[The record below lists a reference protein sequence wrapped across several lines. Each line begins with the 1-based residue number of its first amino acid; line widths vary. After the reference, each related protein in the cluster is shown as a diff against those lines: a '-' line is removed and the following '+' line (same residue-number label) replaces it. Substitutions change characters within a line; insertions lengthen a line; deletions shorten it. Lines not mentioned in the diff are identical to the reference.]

1 MTDAVDATDKG
12 AIEMATIDRFKD
24 AVDAG
29 TIIDAND
36 LEVPLS
42 AQLKY
47 DYLAAIHT
55 MEQLDK
61 LAREI
66 ENRKRSR
73 MNLKDELFKSCKQA
87 LKKLADDDNILTLKK
102 IDDAIRTLKD
112 CRREI
117 MKIDSAAKESDK
129 LAKLIKDG
137 VSAGN

>member
-1 MTDAVDATDKG
+1 
-12 AIEMATIDRFKD
+12 MATIDRFKE
-24 AVDAG
+24 AVEAG

-42 AQLKY
+42 AQMKY
-47 DYLAAIHT
+47 DCLAAIHT
-55 MEQLDK
+55 MEQLEK

-73 MNLKDELFKSCKQA
+73 IKLEEELFKSCKQM
-87 LKKLADDDNILTLKK
+87 LKKLGDDEKPLTLRK
-102 IDDAIRTLKD
+102 IDDAIKTLTD

-117 MKIDSAAKESDK
+117 MKIDSAARESDK

-137 VSAGN
+137 VSAGQ

>member
-1 MTDAVDATDKG
+1 
-12 AIEMATIDRFKD
+12 MATIDRIKE
-24 AVDAG
+24 AVETG

-47 DYLAAIHT
+47 DYLAAVHT
-55 MEQLDK
+55 MEQIEK

-73 MNLKDELFKSCKQA
+73 AKLEDELFKSCKQV
-87 LKKLADDDNILTLKK
+87 LKKLADDEKPLTLRK
-102 IDDAIRTLKD
+102 IDDAIKTLND

-117 MKIDSAAKESDK
+117 MKIDSAARESEK

-137 VSAGN
+137 VSAGS

>member
-1 MTDAVDATDKG
+1 
-12 AIEMATIDRFKD
+12 MATIDRFKD
-24 AVDAG
+24 SVDTG

-42 AQLKY
+42 AQMKY

-61 LAREI
+61 LVREI

-73 MNLKDELFKSCKQA
+73 ANLKEELFKSCKQA
-87 LKKLADDDNILTLKK
+87 LKKLAEDNNALPLKK
-102 IDDAIRTLKD
+102 IDDAIKTLKD

-129 LAKLIKDG
+129 LAKIIKDG
-137 VSAGN
+137 VSAGS

>member
-1 MTDAVDATDKG
+1 
-12 AIEMATIDRFKD
+12 MATIDRFKE
-24 AVDAG
+24 ALEAG
-29 TIIDAND
+29 TTIDAND

-42 AQLKY
+42 AQMKY

-55 MEQLDK
+55 MEQLEK

-73 MNLKDELFKSCKQA
+73 AKLEEELFKSCKQM
-87 LKKLADDDNILTLKK
+87 LKKISDDQKPLTLKK
-102 IDDAIRTLKD
+102 IDDAIKTLTD

-117 MKIDSAAKESDK
+117 MKIDSAARESDK

-137 VSAGN
+137 VSAGS

>member
-1 MTDAVDATDKG
+1 
-12 AIEMATIDRFKD
+12 MATLDRFKE

-42 AQLKY
+42 AQMKY
-47 DYLAAIHT
+47 DYLAAVHT
-55 MEQLDK
+55 MEQLEK

-73 MNLKDELFKSCKQA
+73 AKLEDELFKSCKQV
-87 LKKLADDDNILTLKK
+87 LKKLADDEKPLTLRK
-102 IDDAIRTLKD
+102 IDDAIKTLND

-117 MKIDSAAKESDK
+117 MKIDSAARESEK

-137 VSAGN
+137 VSAGS

>member
-1 MTDAVDATDKG
+1 
-12 AIEMATIDRFKD
+12 MATLDRFKE
-24 AVDAG
+24 AVETG
-29 TIIDAND
+29 TVVDAND

-42 AQLKY
+42 AQMKY

-55 MEQLDK
+55 MEQLEK
-61 LAREI
+61 LAREF

-73 MNLKDELFKSCKQA
+73 ATLKDELFKSCKHA
-87 LKKLADDDNILTLKK
+87 FKKLAEDDKPLTMKK
-102 IDDAIRTLKD
+102 IDDAIKTLSD

-137 VSAGN
+137 VSAGD

>member
-1 MTDAVDATDKG
+1 
-12 AIEMATIDRFKD
+12 MATIDRFKD
-24 AVDAG
+24 SVENG

-36 LEVPLS
+36 MEAPLS
-42 AQLKY
+42 SQMKY

-73 MNLKDELFKSCKQA
+73 TNLKEELFKSCKQA
-87 LKKLADDDNILTLKK
+87 LKKLAEDDTVLTLKK
-102 IDDAIRTLKD
+102 IDDAIKTLSD

-129 LAKLIKDG
+129 LAKIIKDG
-137 VSAGN
+137 VSAGS

>member
-1 MTDAVDATDKG
+1 
-12 AIEMATIDRFKD
+12 MATIDRFKD

-55 MEQLDK
+55 MEQLEK

-73 MNLKDELFKSCKQA
+73 SKLEDELFKSCKQV
-87 LKKLADDDNILTLKK
+87 LKKLADDEKPLTLKK
-102 IDDAIRTLKD
+102 IDDAIKTLND

-117 MKIDSAAKESDK
+117 MKLDSAARESEK

-137 VSAGN
+137 VSAGS

>member
-1 MTDAVDATDKG
+1 
-12 AIEMATIDRFKD
+12 MATIDRFKD
-24 AVDAG
+24 SVDTG

-42 AQLKY
+42 AQMKY

-61 LAREI
+61 LVREI

-73 MNLKDELFKSCKQA
+73 ANLKEELFKSCKQA
-87 LKKLADDDNILTLKK
+87 LKKLAEDNNALTLKK
-102 IDDAIRTLKD
+102 IDDAIKTLKD

-129 LAKLIKDG
+129 LAKIIKDG
-137 VSAGN
+137 VSAGS

>member
-1 MTDAVDATDKG
+1 
-12 AIEMATIDRFKD
+12 MATLDRFKD
-24 AVDAG
+24 SVETG

-42 AQLKY
+42 AQMKY

-55 MEQLDK
+55 MEQLEK
-61 LAREI
+61 LSREI

-73 MNLKDELFKSCKQA
+73 ANLKDELFKSCRQA
-87 LKKLADDDNILTLKK
+87 LKKLAEDNNALTLKK
-102 IDDAIRTLKD
+102 IDDAIKTLND

-117 MKIDSAAKESDK
+117 MKIDSAARESDK

-137 VSAGN
+137 VSAGS

>member
-1 MTDAVDATDKG
+1 
-12 AIEMATIDRFKD
+12 MATLDRFKE
-24 AVDAG
+24 AVD
-29 TIIDAND
+29 TSTVIDAND

-42 AQLKY
+42 AQMKY

-55 MEQLDK
+55 MEQLEK
-61 LAREI
+61 LAREF

-73 MNLKDELFKSCKQA
+73 ATLKDELFKSCKQA
-87 LKKLADDDNILTLKK
+87 LKKLAEDDKPLTMKK
-102 IDDAIRTLKD
+102 IDDAIKTLSD

-137 VSAGN
+137 VSAGD

>member
-1 MTDAVDATDKG
+1 
-12 AIEMATIDRFKD
+12 MATLDRFKE
-24 AVDAG
+24 AVDSG

-47 DYLAAIHT
+47 DFLAAIHT
-55 MEQLDK
+55 MEQLEK

-73 MNLKDELFKSCKQA
+73 IKLEDELFKSCKQL
-87 LKKLADDDNILTLKK
+87 LKKLADDEKPLTLRK
-102 IDDAIRTLKD
+102 IDDAIKTLNY
-112 CRREI
+112 CRREM
-117 MKIDSAAKESDK
+117 MKIDSAARESEK

-137 VSAGN
+137 ISAGS

>member
-1 MTDAVDATDKG
+1 
-12 AIEMATIDRFKD
+12 MATIDRFKE
-24 AVDAG
+24 AVDTG

-42 AQLKY
+42 AQMKY
-47 DYLAAIHT
+47 DCLAAIHT
-55 MEQLDK
+55 MEQLEK

-73 MNLKDELFKSCKQA
+73 AKLEEELFKSCKQM
-87 LKKLADDDNILTLKK
+87 LKKIADDQKPLTLRK
-102 IDDAIRTLKD
+102 IDDAIKTLQD

-117 MKIDSAAKESDK
+117 MKIDAAARESDK

-137 VSAGN
+137 VSAGS

>member
-1 MTDAVDATDKG
+1 
-12 AIEMATIDRFKD
+12 MATIDRFKD
-24 AVDAG
+24 SVDTG

-42 AQLKY
+42 AQMKY

-73 MNLKDELFKSCKQA
+73 ANLKEELYKSCKQA
-87 LKKLADDDNILTLKK
+87 LKKLAEDNNALTLKK
-102 IDDAIRTLKD
+102 IDDAIKTLKD

-129 LAKLIKDG
+129 LAKIIKDG
-137 VSAGN
+137 VSAGS

>member
-1 MTDAVDATDKG
+1 
-12 AIEMATIDRFKD
+12 MATIDRFKE
-24 AVDAG
+24 AVDTS

-42 AQLKY
+42 AQMKY

-55 MEQLDK
+55 MEQLEK
-61 LAREI
+61 LAQEI

-73 MNLKDELFKSCKQA
+73 AKLEDELFKSCKQL
-87 LKKLADDDNILTLKK
+87 LKKIADEDKPLTLRK
-102 IDDAIRTLKD
+102 IDDAIKTLKD

-117 MKIDSAAKESDK
+117 MKIDSAARESDK

-137 VSAGN
+137 VSAGS